1 MIEANILARL
11 GIGQMKMDVQAAAGA
26 VGERLGH
33 VRDDRS
39 VLLGDLG
46 AQHAEEGDSVGGDE
60 RVGVI
65 EIDFVLPVRVLVI
78 DLVRAPAE
86 LIERRRHVLQIAHRG
101 GHRAIVVARLRE
113 RIDSRRIPRADRT
126 VAVARHEKVLRFHAD
141 VENEPFG
148 FGLVQHTL
156 QVGP

>member
-26 VGERLGH
+26 VGERFRH
-33 VRDDRS
+33 VRDDGS

-86 LIERRRHVLQIAHRG
+86 LIEPPSSRLADSPSRRTSS
-101 GHRAIVVARLRE
+101 
-113 RIDSRRIPRADRT
+113 DSRSTAS
-126 VAVARHEKVLRFHAD
+126 
-141 VENEPFG
+141 
-148 FGLVQHTL
+148 
-156 QVGP
+156 